1 MIPGLTLQLP
11 RSPAPRV
18 SIIIPAT
25 SIDLLHACLR
35 SIARCGLS
43 KIPYETIVVL
53 NEARDQDAAR
63 LREAVTGVHVVSS
76 PFNLGLAGS
85 GNRGRDLARGELLL
99 LLHDDAEVEPG
110 WMEALVETADS
121 HPEAGAI
128 GGKVLDPDGRLQHAG
143 MIVWR
148 DATVSDVGNPT
159 APDAFG
165 SVRAVDCCGSSSLLV
180 RSAAWDLVGG
190 LDERFHPVYYVDV
203 DLAMALR
210 AQGFVV
216 LFQPGSRIRH
226 HRGASSTRRFGQFLY
241 NRNRLQ
247 FIEKW
252 GAALYAHEPRVGRL
266 SAATERAIARAD
278 AFGRGRIGLKPAAG
292 LSPAPRPPFDP
303 ILQERRLAEWSRTIQ
318 KDYVDHLSGQLDDYE
333 RAQRRSLKSLI
344 SIFRMRLVLRLR
356 KWRNKLTESIGVA
369 RK

>member
-1 MIPGLTLQLP
+1 MLPGLTIQLP
-11 RSPAPRV
+11 RSLAPRV

-25 SIDLLHACLR
+25 PIDLLHACLR

-143 MIVWR
+143 MILWR
-148 DATVSDVGNPT
+148 DATVSYVGNPT
-159 APDAFG
+159 APDAFE

-226 HRGASSTRRFGQFLY
+226 HRGASSTPRFREFLL
-241 NRNRLQ
+241 NRNRHQ

-252 GAALYAHEPRVGRL
+252 GAALYDHEPRVGRP

-278 AFGRGRIGLKPAAG
+278 AFGRARLGVKPAAG

-318 KDYVDHLSGQLDDYE
+318 KDYVDHLSRQLDDYE
-333 RAQRRSLKSLI
+333 RSPLRALT
-344 SIFRMRLVLRLR
+344 SILRERLALRPRLR
-356 KWRNKLTESIGVA
+356 KWWNKLTESIGVA
-369 RK
+369 RN

>member
-1 MIPGLTLQLP
+1 MIQLP
-11 RSPAPRV
+11 RSPTPRV

-25 SIDLLHACLR
+25 SVDLLHACLR
-35 SIARCGLS
+35 SIARYGSS
-43 KIPYETIVVL
+43 KIPYETIVVF
-53 NEARDQDAAR
+53 NEASDQDAAR
-63 LREAVTGVHVVSS
+63 LREAVTGAHVVSS

-110 WMEALVETADS
+110 WMEALVQTADS

-143 MIVWR
+143 MIIWR
-148 DATVSDVGNPT
+148 DAIVSFVGNPT

-180 RSAAWDLVGG
+180 RSVAWDVVGG

-226 HRGASSTRRFGQFLY
+226 HRGASSTRRFAEFLK
-241 NRNRLQ
+241 NRNRVQ

-252 GAALYAHEPRVGRL
+252 GAALYPHESRVGEL

-278 AFGRGRIGLKPAAG
+278 AFGRARIGLNPAVG
-292 LSPAPRPPFDP
+292 LPSASRPPFDP

-318 KDYVDHLSGQLDDYE
+318 KDYVDHLSRQLDDYE
-333 RAQRRSLKSLI
+333 AGRRSQSLI
-344 SIFRMRLVLRLR
+344 STLRMRLGLGARLR
-356 KWRNKLTESIGVA
+356 KWRNKRTESIGAA
-369 RK
+369 RN